1 MIPVPVGRGRSIRS
15 ATGGGSGLWVGGSGS
30 FFLAD
35 RERGRGFACGQ
46 RFALRPTAADCPPAD
61 PRPLSLERVLWSR
74 TRPARSLG
82 GCFR

>member
-15 ATGGGSGLWVGGSGS
+15 ATGGGSGS
-30 FFLAD
+30 FFFAD
-35 RERGRGFACGQ
+35 GERGRGFACGQ